1 MQTEFN
7 SQDKTSKTN
16 KIVALQRLVRNECE
30 GRRLARLADREQ
42 VLVNTGGLPARFS
55 NTLLMTNTQLE
66 LDSTLAGWTANYSR
80 ASTEIDTPTGKHGD
94 SERQ

>member
-42 VLVNTGGLPARFS
+42 VLGLPARFS